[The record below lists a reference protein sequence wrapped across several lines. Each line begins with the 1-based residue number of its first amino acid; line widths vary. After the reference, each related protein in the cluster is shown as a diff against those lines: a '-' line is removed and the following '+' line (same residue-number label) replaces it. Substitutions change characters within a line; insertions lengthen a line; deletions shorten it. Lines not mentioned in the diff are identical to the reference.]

1 MNELLEISGID
12 YSQGLPAPDGA
23 GDRGFD
29 DLGSI
34 WTNKWLWFGL
44 AGAAGVATYLWWNRR

>member
-23 GDRGFD
+23 GDLGYD
-29 DLGSI
+29 PGSI
-34 WTNKWLWFGL
+34 WTNKWLWARL
-44 AGAAGVATYLWWNRR
+44 AGAAGVAAYLWWKRR